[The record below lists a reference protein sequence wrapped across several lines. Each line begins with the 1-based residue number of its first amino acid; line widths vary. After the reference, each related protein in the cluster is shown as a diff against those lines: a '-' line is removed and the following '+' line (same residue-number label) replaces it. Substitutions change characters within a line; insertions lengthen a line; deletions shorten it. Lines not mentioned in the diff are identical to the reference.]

1 MKKSN
6 TILLCLMITII
17 LGACN
22 QKQSNSE
29 GENNTLEQSDQ
40 GENDASANK
49 DKRMYISELQLT
61 DDEKDIWDL
70 FTSDSDSNIYSYT
83 TDDQIKSVSLK
94 CYRLNKD
101 DDFNWFQI
109 GNVNTNVD
117 DSKGLIVFRI
127 NDDIEMVSKNG
138 GTKGLCDLTYSE
150 YLPDGGSASSYIW
163 QSEANITYDDEIP
176 LGMLVSVT
184 INEDRFI
191 QPRILNDFYEPENLE
206 EYDNVIAFTACFST
220 SEKSE
225 P

>member
-1 MKKSN
+1 MKKLN

-22 QKQSNSE
+22 YKQSNSE
-29 GENNTLEQSDQ
+29 GENNTLEQFDQ
-40 GENDASANK
+40 GENDASANE

-61 DDEKDIWDL
+61 DEEKDIWDL
-70 FTSDSDSNIYSYT
+70 FTNDSDSNIYSYT

-94 CYRLNKD
+94 CYRLIKED
-101 DDFNWFQI
+101 DYNWFQI

-127 NDDIEMVSKNG
+127 KDDIELISKNG
-138 GTKGLCDLTYSE
+138 RTKGTCDLTYSD
-150 YLPDGGSASSYIW
+150 YLSDVGSASSYIW
-163 QSEANITYDDEIP
+163 QSGADIMYDDEIP
-176 LGMLVSVT
+176 LGMLVSAT
-184 INEDRFI
+184 INDDRFI
-191 QPRILNDFYEPENLE
+191 QPSMLNDFYEPENLK

-220 SEKSE
+220 SEKSV